1 MVSSA
6 LGGSTGMASTG
17 HARRGRSVRVADTVA
32 FAARPTFGS
41 TRPAVFVH
49 VARCVA
55 RFVTV
60 GEWHRTLGHRRNW
73 ATVALATDVVVL
85 WSDGPMPLLYDRI
98 PDKPAWLR
106 NRWRRKQ
113 RKLEIAGDMRWMK
126 KPSDKRDAEFTR
138 LVEKIDRRGPM
149 GHPWTR
155 FGLFITDRAVTT
167 PLLAGSAAL
176 LGAELSR
183 STIRWGVIAAAAEAE
198 AALAFVT
205 VDQPNASARSFLAGV
220 CSVLLAPAE
229 ELPFPELAVL
239 FTAVDGVVALGV
251 ALLAA
256 LSALISSF

>member
-113 RKLEIAGDMRWMK
+113 RKLEIAGDLRWMK

-183 STIRWGVIAAAAEAE
+183 STIRWGVIAAAA
-198 AALAFVT
+198 
-205 VDQPNASARSFLAGV
+205 G
-220 CSVLLAPAE
+220 VLLVASWFTRSREVLE
-229 ELPFPELAVL
+229 ERRASVDAHNAVMEGFRELDDRVEGMIAD
-239 FTAVDGVVALGV
+239 ARNE
-251 ALLAA
+251 LLEAINETHA
-256 LSALISSF
+256 G